1 MNKTKLALLLLT
13 AHLIGVCVGF
23 FANESIIRARVRRYS
38 QIPAN
43 MPEHV
48 AGRLTVRLGLSQTQ
62 RDQVLAVLSKHES
75 RMKDAREK
83 SNAMIDALLEEV
95 RLEIAPILTPE
106 QVEAHKKIIAD
117 LPRRRAERGALLR
130 AYSPPEPTNPP
141 PAKP

>member
-23 FANESIIRARVRRYS
+23 FANEAIIRARVRRFS

-48 AGRLTVRLGLSQTQ
+48 AERLTVRLGLSAEQ
-62 RDQVLAVLSKHES
+62 RQQVYAILLKHDS

-95 RLEIAPILTPE
+95 RLEIAPLLTPE
-106 QVEAHKKIIAD
+106 QAEIHKKIVAD

-130 AYSPPEPTNPP
+130 AYLPPETTNP
-141 PAKP
+141 AASKP